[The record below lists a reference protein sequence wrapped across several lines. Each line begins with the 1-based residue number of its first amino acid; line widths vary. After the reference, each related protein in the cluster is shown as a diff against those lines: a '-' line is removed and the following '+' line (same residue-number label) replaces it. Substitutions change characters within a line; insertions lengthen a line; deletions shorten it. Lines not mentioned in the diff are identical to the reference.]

1 MAICSI
7 RSMLLAF
14 LESSSRLSMDT
25 IQYERNLLSAE
36 VVFRKVT
43 PMDCELSYAL
53 SFMSAQ
59 DLRGKRY
66 GKLEATGKMKKGIVK
81 KKSTQDKAMMR
92 KYRFA
97 VSSALKYSVARISE
111 YILRIL
117 MRFLTIDSPMKS
129 KKSQRWDKL
138 TSVNHRDNYNNQR

>member
-1 MAICSI
+1 
-7 RSMLLAF
+7 
-14 LESSSRLSMDT
+14 MDT

-81 KKSTQDKAMMR
+81 KKSTQDKVMMR

-97 VSSALKYSVARISE
+97 VSSVAARLRYLGGYLDLPPHDLPQPPTSIKNCRNQLKVLFRISRHAG
-111 YILRIL
+111 LAGNVP
-117 MRFLTIDSPMKS
+117 TVP
-129 KKSQRWDKL
+129 
-138 TSVNHRDNYNNQR
+138 